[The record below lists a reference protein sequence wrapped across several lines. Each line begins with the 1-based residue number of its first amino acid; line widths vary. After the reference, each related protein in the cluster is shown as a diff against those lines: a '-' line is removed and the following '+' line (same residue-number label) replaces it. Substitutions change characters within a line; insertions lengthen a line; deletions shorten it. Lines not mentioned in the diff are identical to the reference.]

1 MANNYHF
8 PAPYTGLYGVGG
20 ATTVLSK
27 EQLREIRL
35 PRTVEELKR
44 DSGVYLY
51 NSYTASLAY
60 YEALLRGEMTRL
72 FEIKATEANGLDI
85 IENIH
90 DYIGVNLF
98 RTLTRFTTNAL
109 FAQYPDAYDSMFW
122 KQFERSAGFNSSQG
136 MGIIVTEPGKLL
148 AVEPFN
154 YRRLADAQV
163 ILQPRST
170 DNTLLPNKVDVHILY
185 DNGMSEGITYAL
197 NGNARG
203 GMEDKFN
210 SMINGVFTWGDGDS
224 DYTDLIS
231 ITREYIRR
239 ITHFS
244 RTLNKIGSPHLI
256 IDQSTLAQM
265 Q

>member
-51 NSYTASLAY
+51 NAYTASLAY
-60 YEALLRGEMTRL
+60 YEALRRGEMTRL

-85 IENIH
+85 IADIH

-109 FAQYPDAYDSMFW
+109 FAQYPDSYDSMFW
-122 KQFERSAGFNSSQG
+122 KQFERSAGFNSSAKEWG
-136 MGIIVTEPGKLL
+136 LSLRNL
-148 AVEPFN
+148 ASSW
-154 YRRLADAQV
+154 RLSH
-163 ILQPRST
+163 ST
-170 DNTLLPNKVDVHILY
+170 I
-185 DNGMSEGITYAL
+185 
-197 NGNARG
+197 G
-203 GMEDKFN
+203 GC
-210 SMINGVFTWGDGDS
+210 GRAS
-224 DYTDLIS
+224 DIAAAIY
-231 ITREYIRR
+231 
-239 ITHFS
+239 
-244 RTLNKIGSPHLI
+244 
-256 IDQSTLAQM
+256 
-265 Q
+265 